1 MAHQSIISGVDQCGS
16 SFVKAL
22 FLLVGT
28 IAQAL
33 KAPEWVK
40 VGQLPLPVIEKAV
53 DATDEAL
60 AQLGDVLL
68 QHLCLLGYQFGGR

>member
-40 VGQLPLPVIEKAV
+40 VGQLPLPVI
-53 DATDEAL
+53 
-60 AQLGDVLL
+60 
-68 QHLCLLGYQFGGR
+68 